1 MRKLLTL
8 LLLTLSI
15 PAFAQSVLTIDMQSC
30 LWHPGDDPAW
40 AEATLDEST
49 WLPYSEWKSTPAEGR
64 VWVRCHVDATPL
76 HALPQPAIQV
86 RLHAAYEIYFNGS
99 LIGNSGNLSSGNFTL
114 DGIRAYPIPAN
125 LLSAPTALIT
135 LRLRYR
141 DLTSVGAAVHVLLL
155 TRLEL
160 FAGDEPML
168 DALRA
173 QTIMRRDLQSLAI
186 AICYV
191 IIGVIAVMLL
201 GLFFYDRSRFELL
214 YLGVACLC
222 LALVRENEVCVATL
236 LNFPFSL
243 QLVIAVLGTIVIAV
257 SQLLFFY
264 ALARRR
270 VPLPFWML
278 LAAGVLFVSPEVLD
292 ALMVNLRSPWL
303 DSQHRM
309 IFRTLYIASELGLSL
324 APFFAFWPITRIGR
338 RMRPLVGLCI
348 VLGASQAAYWV
359 ASLTAMRLPG
369 IPDLFAHWGR
379 PIIEARAFTT
389 AGVLIG
395 LLVLLLREHRQVSLD
410 RALLAG
416 EMQAARSVQR
426 YLIPDHL
433 PPTPGLSIQ
442 SEYRPSRE
450 VGGDFFQVLP
460 QSDGSTLIVIGD
472 VAGKGVEAG
481 MLATLIVGAIR
492 TAAAFTNDPE
502 RILVLLNDRLRG
514 RGLVTCVA
522 LRVECDGRVTLVNAG
537 HLPPYLNGKELA
549 IEGALPLGATPSI
562 SFPVTRFTLE
572 PGNSLVLMTDGVAEA
587 KNAQG
592 ELFGF
597 ERIGELVKT
606 HSPGFSLAEAA
617 QTFGQNDDI
626 TVLTLTFAPVG
637 VAHA

>member
-1 MRKLLTL
+1 MRKFLLL
-8 LLLTLSI
+8 LLLTI
-15 PAFAQSVLTIDMQSC
+15 GYPMFAQSVLTIDTQQC
-30 LWHPGDDPAW
+30 VWHPGDNAAW
-40 AEATLDEST
+40 AAPTLNEST
-49 WLPYSEWKSTPAEGR
+49 WRPYSDWQPISGQSYY
-64 VWVRCHVDATPL
+64 WIRCHADL
-76 HALPQPAIQV
+76 SSLRALANPAIQV
-86 RLHAAYEIYFNGS
+86 RLHSAYQVYFNGS
-99 LIGNSGNLSSGNFTL
+99 LIGNSGNLSNGNFTI
-114 DGIRAYPIPAN
+114 DGIRAYPILAD
-125 LLSAPTALIT
+125 LLSTPTASIS

-141 DLTSVGAAVHVLLL
+141 DHTSVGATVVNLLL
-155 TRLEL
+155 ARLEL

-173 QTIMRRDLQSLAI
+173 QAVIRRDSQYLAI

-191 IIGVIAVMLL
+191 IIGVIAVMLV
-201 GLFFYDRSRFELL
+201 GLFFYDRTRFELL
-214 YLGVACLC
+214 YLGVACLG
-222 LALVRENEVCVATL
+222 LALTRESEVCFAAL
-236 LNFPFSL
+236 LDYPFSL
-243 QLVIAVLGTIVIAV
+243 QLVITLLGTISIAV
-257 SQLLFFY
+257 AQTLFFFT
-264 ALARRR
+264 LARSR
-270 VPLPFWML
+270 VPLLFWIL
-278 LAAGVLFVSPEVLD
+278 LAANILFISPLALD
-292 ALMVNLRSPWL
+292 ALMVNLQAPWL

-309 IFRTLYIASELGLSL
+309 ILRTLMLASASGLTL
-324 APFFAFWPITRIGR
+324 APLYAFWPIARIAR
-338 RMRPLVGLCI
+338 RVRPLAGLCL
-348 VLGASQAAYWV
+348 VLGASQLAYWV
-359 ASLTAMRLPG
+359 AALTQMQFPG

-379 PIIEARAFTT
+379 SIIEFRAFIT

-395 LLVLLLREHRQVSLD
+395 LLILLLREQRQIALD
-410 RALLAG
+410 RAVLAG

-433 PPTPGLSIQ
+433 PPTPGLAVQ

-502 RILVLLNDRLRG
+502 RILELLNDRLRG

-522 LRVECDGRVTLVNAG
+522 LRVECDGSATLVNAG

-549 IEGALPLGATPSI
+549 IEGALPLGATPGI

-572 PGNSLVLMTDGVAEA
+572 PGDSLILLTDGVVEA
-587 KNAQG
+587 KNADG

-606 HSPGFSLAEAA
+606 QNPGYSLAEAA

-626 TVLTLTFAPVG
+626 TVLTLTFSPVG
-637 VAHA
+637 VVHA